1 LATRSALKRLRQ
13 SEKRLLRN
21 KAVKSELKTCR
32 KKVLA
37 AVEAN
42 NKEEAKA
49 QLTKAV
55 SLYDK
60 AVQKGVIKL
69 NTAAR
74 GKSRLA
80 GRVNKIS

>member
-1 LATRSALKRLRQ
+1 MATKSAAKRLRQ
-13 SEKRLLRN
+13 SEKRQLRN
-21 KAVKSELKTCR
+21 KGVKSELKTYR

-42 NKEEAKA
+42 NKEEAQA

-55 SLYDK
+55 SLYDN
-60 AVQKGVIKL
+60 AVQKGIVKL

-74 GKSRLA
+74 NKSRLA
-80 GRVNKIS
+80 GKVNKIL